1 MTVMHATVRGGR
13 LVIDTPPDWPDGA
26 TVEVRV
32 VDDDQPLP
40 PEEIAR
46 RLAIMATF
54 EPVEFT
60 PQEEAEIAA
69 WREQVKQYTLKHMN
83 DGIEGLFP

>member
-13 LVIDTPPDWPDGA
+13 LVIDAPVDLPDGT

-32 VDDDQPLP
+32 IDDDRPLP

-54 EPVEFT
+54 EPLEFT
-60 PQEEAEIAA
+60 PEEQADLAA
-69 WREQVKQYTLKHMN
+69 WREQIKQYTLKHMN
-83 DGIEGLFP
+83 DGIDGLFP